1 MSDDD
6 QEISQTEGRGEDEDE
21 VMEEIHESI
30 QASSQLDRSEEL
42 SSEKHLPPSVLHSM
56 LDDEEK
62 VVLEHSVV
70 QSEAPLNEGGIPES
84 VFEADKKTKFQQ
96 PKVEILPH

>member
-1 MSDDD
+1 
-6 QEISQTEGRGEDEDE
+6 
-21 VMEEIHESI
+21 
-30 QASSQLDRSEEL
+30 
-42 SSEKHLPPSVLHSM
+42 M